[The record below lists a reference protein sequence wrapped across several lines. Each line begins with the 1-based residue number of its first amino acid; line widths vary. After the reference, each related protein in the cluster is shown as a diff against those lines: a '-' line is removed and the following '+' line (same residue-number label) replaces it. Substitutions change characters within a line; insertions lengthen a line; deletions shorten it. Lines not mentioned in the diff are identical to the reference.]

1 MLSKEEI
8 IETIAEAL
16 RQARRSYIK
25 PLELGSATIV
35 DDDTINLDI
44 VDDGE
49 VRHLRL
55 ILEDLDG

>member
-1 MLSKEEI
+1 MMTKEEI
-8 IETIAEAL
+8 LETITEAL

-25 PLELGSATIV
+25 PLELGSATMI

-55 ILEDLDG
+55 VLEDLD